1 MIKLSTSGMSIDF
14 SRGLASTEDFKGLD
28 RARFKDGL
36 IISDEN
42 RIVIIGC

>member
-1 MIKLSTSGMSIDF
+1 MGISIDF
-14 SRGLASTEDFKGLD
+14 SRGVASTEDFKEPD

-42 RIVIIGC
+42 RIIIGC